1 MSDLAK
7 ATLTA
12 LDARNRPLGGE
23 QPVAVQFNPAS
34 LRLQLSN
41 RSSSGGAQ
49 AAGPTRQQAG
59 ESSQSLSFELVF
71 DSADEGSTESPV
83 SVLKRTAALERFVKP
98 RGRAPGEEAP
108 PRVQFEWNALKVQGV
123 METLSVDLD
132 LFAADGTPLR
142 ARCSVQIKGQDPS
155 YALSR
160 QGAGAGQSAALGALG
175 KAMAGVADAMQRA
188 RAAAVADALGQVAGD
203 VAETAERL
211 ARSLGGESLAQFA
224 QRQGQDPKDWRQ
236 LAPAGSNP
244 QSLPAGQTLGVPSS
258 TATPRQSAAGSAPL
272 PVDSGQAINTGNAD
286 IEPGQGNAMRRRL
299 PSPSQL
305 TQQGGLGALQASQQ
319 RRDHQAAAGQKLAG
333 FGLAAAAAPAPT
345 APPHALPPDRPF
357 GFGLPLKPRR
367 AVAEAAAA
375 QPGSTRRIACRSGCG
390 CGCGGR

>member
-71 DSADEGSTESPV
+71 DSADEGTTESPV

-123 METLSVDLD
+123 MESLSVDLD

-160 QGAGAGQSAALGALG
+160 QGAGAGQAAALGALG

-244 QSLPAGQTLGVPSS
+244 QSLPAGQTLGLPSS
-258 TATPRQSAAGSAPL
+258 TATPRQSAAGSAPG
-272 PVDSGQAINTGNAD
+272 GQNINLGNAG
-286 IEPGQGNAMRRRL
+286 IEPAQGNAMLRRL
-299 PSPSQL
+299 PSPAQL

-319 RRDHQAAAGQKLAG
+319 RGAHQAAAQQTLSG
-333 FGLAAAAAPAPT
+333 FGLAAAAAPARST
-345 APPHALPPDRPF
+345 QPPHGLPPDRPF

>member
-12 LDARNRPLGGE
+12 LDARNRPLSGE

-71 DSADEGSTESPV
+71 DSADEGTTAAPV
-83 SVLKRTAALERFVKP
+83 SVLKRTAAVERFVKP

-123 METLSVDLD
+123 MESLSVDLD

-142 ARCSVQIKGQDPS
+142 ARCSVQIRGQDQS
-155 YALSR
+155 YALSP
-160 QGAGAGQSAALGALG
+160 QGAGTRAGANALGALG
-175 KAMAGVADAMQRA
+175 RAMAGVADAMEKA
-188 RAAAVADALGQVAGD
+188 RAAAVADALGQSLAGA
-203 VAETAERL
+203 AETAERL
-211 ARSLGGESLAQFA
+211 VRSLGGESLAQFA
-224 QRQGQDPKDWRQ
+224 QRQGQDPKAWRQ
-236 LAPAGSNP
+236 LAPTGSNP
-244 QSLPAGQTLGVPSS
+244 QSLQPGQIVGVPRNASS
-258 TATPRQSAAGSAPL
+258 PEAGASAPL
-272 PVDSGQAINTGNAD
+272 GGTGSSS
-286 IEPGQGNAMRRRL
+286 IQRRVAL
-299 PSPSQL
+299 PPPAQL

-319 RRDHQAAAGQKLAG
+319 RSAHQAAAQQTLAG
-333 FGLAAAAAPAPT
+333 FGLLAAAATPTPQPA
-345 APPHALPPDRPF
+345 HALPPDRPF

-367 AVAEAAAA
+367 AIAEAAE
-375 QPGSTRRIACRSGCG
+375 PTPPRRIACRSGCG